1 MAEPNDTPIEAAI
14 PQASPIPN
22 RSSTRYPP
30 QFVALLQTLLENH
43 ASAPP
48 IPVYPK
54 HCRPKRIRP
63 RRRVTV
69 GTDLDSTSPPAV
81 PRIRLCGRWL
91 AIAGF
96 DVDTHVCVHV
106 AKGIVILIPE
116 EDAHTNEP
124 GVPGVPGLP
133 FPPI

>member
-1 MAEPNDTPIEAAI
+1 MAKPNDTRIVH
-14 PQASPIPN
+14 ASSNPN
-22 RSSTRYPP
+22 PGNNRYPP
-30 QFVALLQTLLENH
+30 QFIALLEALLASQ

-69 GTDLDSTSPPAV
+69 GTDLASANPPAV

-96 DVDTHVCVHV
+96 DVHTRVRVHV

-124 GVPGVPGLP
+124 GVPLP
-133 FPPI
+133 EI

>member
-1 MAEPNDTPIEAAI
+1 MAEPNDTPIDTAI
-14 PQASPIPN
+14 DTAITQTLTNPN
-22 RSSTRYPP
+22 HSSTRYHP
-30 QFVALLQTLLENH
+30 QFAALLQSLLDNH

-69 GTDLDSTSPPAV
+69 GTDLASANPPAV

-96 DVDTHVCVHV
+96 DVHTRVRVHV
-106 AKGIVILIPE
+106 ARGVLILIPE
-116 EDAHTNEP
+116 EPQRNEVT
-124 GVPGVPGLP
+124 VPL
-133 FPPI
+133 PPI